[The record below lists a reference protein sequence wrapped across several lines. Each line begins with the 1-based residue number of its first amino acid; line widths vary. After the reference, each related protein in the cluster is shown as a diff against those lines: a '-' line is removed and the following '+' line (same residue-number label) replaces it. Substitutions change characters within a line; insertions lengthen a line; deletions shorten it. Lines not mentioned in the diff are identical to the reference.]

1 MEDSILKSVKKS
13 LGISPDDK
21 SFDEDVLMHI
31 NSTFS
36 VLQQLGIGPPEGFQI
51 EDKTSGWEEFIG
63 TDKRLNMVKTYVHQK
78 VRLVFDPPA
87 TGYLV
92 EAAKAQILETEVR
105 LVNLVPIV

>member
-1 MEDSILKSVKKS
+1 
-13 LGISPDDK
+13 
-21 SFDEDVLMHI
+21 
-31 NSTFS
+31 
-36 VLQQLGIGPPEGFQI
+36 
-51 EDKTSGWEEFIG
+51 
-63 TDKRLNMVKTYVHQK
+63 MVKTYVHQK

>member
-51 EDKTSGWEEFIG
+51 EDKTTDWSEFLG
-63 TDKRLNMVKTYVHQK
+63 ADKRLNMVKTYMHQK

-92 EAAKAQILETEVR
+92 EAAKEQILETEVR
-105 LVNLVPIV
+105 LVNLVSIV